1 MRIILIGNQHRKY
14 IVDTYLKIKPKNIE
28 IVYIIDDDMQEKDVS
43 YLGLSIISLKSLL
56 IDGIVESDAVMIIT
70 SHNHFVENIL
80 LKLKGKYK
88 GQIFIPKLF
97 VLDKELPLWN
107 EEGIV
112 NENIVAVHTDDNFLV
127 HVETHILDYCN
138 LNCKACNNFSPFV
151 KEKRIASVDNLR
163 KDLKRLKWLFSGIGR
178 FFLLG
183 GEPLLD
189 VKLTEEFI
197 KIVRQELPN
206 TEIRLLTN
214 GLLVPN
220 MTSEFWKEI
229 RNNNVNIYISAYP
242 PTIKKIDLI
251 SRVLDDEKI
260 DWIISQEVHGFVK
273 RLTENPFEDGDIS
286 NNLCGS
292 SGCHYLRDGKL
303 AKCPDSV
310 LVKEYDR
317 EFGTSLYQNDE
328 IDIYQEKSASDILE
342 KLAAPC
348 KLCSYCAIDR
358 QCTIPWERVQ
368 RKIKRE
374 DWILSHS

>member
-1 MRIILIGNQHRKY
+1 M
-14 IVDTYLKIKPKNIE
+14 
-28 IVYIIDDDMQEKDVS
+28 
-43 YLGLSIISLKSLL
+43 
-56 IDGIVESDAVMIIT
+56 
-70 SHNHFVENIL
+70 
-80 LKLKGKYK
+80 
-88 GQIFIPKLF
+88 
-97 VLDKELPLWN
+97 
-107 EEGIV
+107 
-112 NENIVAVHTDDNFLV
+112 
-127 HVETHILDYCN
+127 
-138 LNCKACNNFSPFV
+138 
-151 KEKRIASVDNLR
+151 
-163 KDLKRLKWLFSGIGR
+163 
-178 FFLLG
+178 
-183 GEPLLD
+183 D

-374 DWILSHS
+374 DWILSYS